1 MRHALSLCP
10 NSQYF
15 IEAALTLRMIQLF
28 TIPIVTW
35 LLLHRFAVSLNRDAP
50 LRTLIGIVVFHTE
63 PRYAGITN
71 EKQLPLPFNN
81 DPIVKI

>member
-1 MRHALSLCP
+1 
-10 NSQYF
+10 
-15 IEAALTLRMIQLF
+15 MIQLF

-35 LLLHRFAVSLNRDAP
+35 LLLHHFAVSLNRDA
-50 LRTLIGIVVFHTE
+50 LFNGIVIFHSE
-63 PRYAGITN
+63 PSYAGITN